1 MKILHLGKYFPPDIG
16 GVERFT
22 YVVAK
27 EIVKLKNEVIVVVF
41 NNSNKFKRERI
52 DNIDVIRL
60 PRIYNIFRTP
70 LTLPIIKLIEDANPD
85 LIHLHIPNPW
95 FELNLLFYFL
105 KYPNSKIVVTYHSD
119 VVNYTIVHFVG
130 NIIRYM
136 YLLPL
141 LFFSK
146 KIMATSENYI
156 HGSFALYLFRNKTSV
171 VPLSIDYTKFKTN
184 DKIKTDKHVLLYV
197 GRLFRYKGLYYL
209 INAIKMLSVK
219 RKDFILYIVG
229 DGELKNNLIDLTRKL
244 KLNKYIKF
252 LGKIPDKD
260 ILKYY
265 NSCEIF
271 ILPSV
276 FKSEAFGI
284 VQLEAMCFKKPVIS
298 TNIKGS
304 GITYVN
310 INNTTG
316 IVVKPK
322 DIESLSDAIGK
333 LLNDKGLRL
342 KMGYNAYK
350 RVKMY
355 FTKEKM
361 IKNILNVY
369 KNVVKGI

>member
-1 MKILHLGKYFPPDIG
+1 
-16 GVERFT
+16 
-22 YVVAK
+22 
-27 EIVKLKNEVIVVVF
+27 
-41 NNSNKFKRERI
+41 
-52 DNIDVIRL
+52 
-60 PRIYNIFRTP
+60 
-70 LTLPIIKLIEDANPD
+70 
-85 LIHLHIPNPW
+85 
-95 FELNLLFYFL
+95 
-105 KYPNSKIVVTYHSD
+105 
-119 VVNYTIVHFVG
+119 
-130 NIIRYM
+130 
-136 YLLPL
+136 
-141 LFFSK
+141 
-146 KIMATSENYI
+146 MATSENYI

-209 INAIKMLSVK
+209 INAIKMISVK